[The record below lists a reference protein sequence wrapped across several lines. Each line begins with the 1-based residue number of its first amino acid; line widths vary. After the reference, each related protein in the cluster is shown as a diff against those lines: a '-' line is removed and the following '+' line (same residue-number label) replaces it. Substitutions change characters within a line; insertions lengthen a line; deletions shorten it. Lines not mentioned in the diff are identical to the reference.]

1 MGLLLSGLVT
11 GGFGFFKDW
20 LKGKQE
26 NAQAELAIKQAQVAT
41 ENEIRLQ
48 VAKGELD
55 NTNERIKMMKSSW
68 MDEVTYFLFY
78 LPLLNMFISPFVDLV
93 MIGEYK
99 QGMLAEAASL
109 ALTNLN
115 NSPSWYIVM
124 VVILACLSVGYSKG
138 IEKILNAMNVFKK

>member
-1 MGLLLSGLVT
+1 MSLLLSGFVT
-11 GGFGFFKDW
+11 GGFGFLKEW
-20 LKGKQE
+20 LAGKKEQSLAELTIKQE
-26 NAQAELAIKQAQVAT
+26 QARTDNQIK
-41 ENEIRLQ
+41 LQ

-138 IEKILNAMNVFKK
+138 IEKILNTMNVFKK